1 MASRGQQM
9 RKNASLNEGEHE
21 GRGGRFHGGQWEAGN
36 REGEAWQRYV
46 RFPFLYSVP
55 WPSLTVTVFPAP
67 ARHFYRVK

>member
-36 REGEAWQRYV
+36 GREQPGSV
-46 RFPFLYSVP
+46 MSVSPFFILSP
-55 WPSLTVTVFPAP
+55 GLL
-67 ARHFYRVK
+67 